1 MAIVNLGNNPSDF
14 GLDASTVS
22 TSATGRDTNYS
33 PSSILAPRST
43 SLSLEIPT
51 TGTDY
56 WFHWRMYMNNVGLGN
71 SSGTGAGFSVYDTN
85 GVLICQLAKTS
96 TSNYNHFVRIFGSST
111 VTNGTALALANSGTY
126 TIDVKLTVGGSG
138 GSIVM
143 ELYLNGTLHS
153 TSTATNSGTVK
164 TQPRMATLDFAQ
176 NLNTGSTGVNFTEI
190 IVATDEST
198 VGARLATLEPSSAGA
213 FSAMTGTVAA
223 LADSDTASGVFAT
236 AAAQRFNSVFSAYA
250 GAASPSSIRGV
261 FLKAKATAGGGSPSQ
276 LNQSIRI
283 GGVNYDG
290 VAATPVPGRSVVHEW
305 ANNPATS
312 APWVTAALAALEG
325 GLLAA

>member
-14 GLDASTVS
+14 GLDPTTVS

-33 PSSILAPRST
+33 PSSILAPMRT
-43 SLSLEIPT
+43 SLSLGIPT

-56 WFHWRMYMNNVGLGN
+56 WFHFRMYMNNVGTGS

-85 GVLICQLAKTS
+85 GVLIYQLAKTS
-96 TSNYNHFVRIFGSST
+96 SSNYSHFIRIFGSTT
-111 VTNGTALALANSGTY
+111 VTNATALVLVNSGTY
-126 TIDVKLTVGGSG
+126 TLDVKLTVGGSG

-164 TQPRMATLDFAQ
+164 AQPRFATIDFAQ
-176 NLNTGSTGVNFTEI
+176 NLNTGSTGVNYTEV

-223 LADSDTASGVFAT
+223 LADSDTASGVYAT
-236 AAAQRFNSVFSAYA
+236 AAAQRFNSIFSAYA
-250 GAASPSSIRGV
+250 GASSPSSIRGV
-261 FLKAKATAGGGSPSQ
+261 FLKAKATAGAGSPNQ

-283 GGVNYDG
+283 SGTNYDG
-290 VAATPVPGRSVVHEW
+290 AAQSIVPGRSVLHEW

-312 APWVTAALAALEG
+312 APWLPAALAALEG